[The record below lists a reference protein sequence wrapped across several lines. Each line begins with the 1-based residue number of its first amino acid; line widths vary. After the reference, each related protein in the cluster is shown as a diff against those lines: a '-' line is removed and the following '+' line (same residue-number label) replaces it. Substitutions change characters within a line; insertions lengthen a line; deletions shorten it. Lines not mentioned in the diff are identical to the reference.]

1 MTNKCDWD
9 SFVRSKERFRVY
21 DYFQSNKL
29 ELFNFWLDS
38 GKSWQTCQLHV
49 ERIQSQSNESRKGW
63 IAMQGRDL
71 KLKFGDDRGKEIIQK
86 RREEG
91 MWYEDDLYP
100 TDENEPCL

>member
-1 MTNKCDWD
+1 
-9 SFVRSKERFRVY
+9 
-21 DYFQSNKL
+21 
-29 ELFNFWLDS
+29 
-38 GKSWQTCQLHV
+38 
-49 ERIQSQSNESRKGW
+49 
-63 IAMQGRDL
+63 MQGRDL